1 MMNVN
6 YFIRLSFHKL
16 ETFDVNRTSLSTF
29 VLVRNSLISAL
40 TEHKNDYNDVDDED
54 DEDIIIEE
62 DDGIEEDEQGEV
74 WLDSCFDQL
83 EQEKEEEE
91 DSDEDMP
98 LSPQQDHDDDF
109 YTKQQN
115 QALIR
120 YDLPLFLSLD

>member
-1 MMNVN
+1 MNVN

-16 ETFDVNRTSLSTF
+16 ETFDINRTGLSTF

-40 TEHKNDYNDVDDED
+40 TEQKHHHDYAYNDEMDD
-54 DEDIIIEE
+54 IVLEE
-62 DDGIEEDEQGEV
+62 EEEHDDEQGKV

-83 EQEKEEEE
+83 EQEDED

-98 LSPQQDHDDDF
+98 LSPQQQQDDDF
-109 YTKQQN
+109 YSKPTYHHH

>member
-1 MMNVN
+1 MNVN

-40 TEHKNDYNDVDDED
+40 TEHKNDYNDVD
-54 DEDIIIEE
+54 EDIIIE
-62 DDGIEEDEQGEV
+62 DDDIEQDGQGEV

-83 EQEKEEEE
+83 EEE

-120 YDLPLFLSLD
+120 YDLPLFLSLDS